1 MSKISLTNILKKT
14 FKKQP
19 PKKKTKKVIK
29 KVAKKIAKVKKV
41 LPKKTVRARSAKKKN
56 DGYPQIHRICKIHR
70 KC

>member
-29 KVAKKIAKVKKV
+29 KVAFTTYPDKLGLPSLLKREGKYLNRLFLKKG
-41 LPKKTVRARSAKKKN
+41 N
-56 DGYPQIHRICKIHR
+56 
-70 KC
+70 